1 MLNPFIL
8 TPYISKELFCDRI
21 FEIKS
26 MMNFI
31 SNGVNITLISPR
43 RYGKTGLIYR
53 TFDELKMSNS
63 EFDTLYVDIYSSQS
77 IEDFIR
83 LLTEAVVR
91 VLEKKSMVKNFFGK
105 LKSVRPIISYD
116 PITGIPQITLTWQ
129 SEQEKLMTLK
139 EIFDFLDCQKHRI
152 VLAIDEFQQIR
163 EYENVNME
171 ALLRTYIQPL
181 KNVNFIFCGSK
192 RHLMLEMF
200 ADAKSP
206 FYESTATLF
215 LDKIDREIYA
225 DFIITQFKKG
235 KIQISDEAVE
245 HILNW
250 TRQHTFYT
258 QFLCNRL
265 FSSGKSKINLNE
277 VLLTE
282 NQILTEREPGFLE
295 LRGLLTKGQ
304 WKYLR
309 AVAKEKELRQPS
321 SSAFLTTYKI
331 GSAASSQK
339 TLKSLIEKELILP
352 VTTLDGTI
360 YCIYNVFFFRWLEKH

>member
-1 MLNPFIL
+1 
-8 TPYISKELFCDRI
+8 
-21 FEIKS
+21 